1 MYSTYNEWKSV
12 VTGKLIRTLKN
23 KIFKHVKAVSKNV
36 YFDVLDDIVNKYN
49 NTVHRSI
56 KMKPID
62 VTSDSYAEYNED
74 SNEKDPKLKVG
85 DHVRISKYEKNF
97 AKGYTQNWSEDV
109 FVFTKI
115 KDTVLWTYVIS
126 DLNSEKI
133 TSFYQKNYKNLV
145 KKKEKVINCMS
156 NGKDMMIHIK
166 VGLMKKTLYKNE
178 SILS

>member
-23 KIFKHVKAVSKNV
+23 NIFKHVKAVSKNV

-49 NTVHRSI
+49 STVHRSI
-56 KMKPID
+56 KMKPVD
-62 VTSDSYAEYNED
+62 VTTDSYAEYNED
-74 SNEKDPKLKVG
+74 SNEKYPKLKVG

-97 AKGYTQNWSEDV
+97 AKGFTQDWSEDV

-126 DLNSEKI
+126 DLSSEKI

-145 KKKEKVINCMS
+145 KKNAE
-156 NGKDMMIHIK
+156 
-166 VGLMKKTLYKNE
+166 
-178 SILS
+178 